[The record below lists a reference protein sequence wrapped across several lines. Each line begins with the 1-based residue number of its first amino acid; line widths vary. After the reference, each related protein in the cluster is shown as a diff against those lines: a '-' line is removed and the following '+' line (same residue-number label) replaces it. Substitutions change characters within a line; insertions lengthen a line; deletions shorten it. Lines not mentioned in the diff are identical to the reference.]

1 MLQRTF
7 GRRAIN
13 TIILNKTRPE
23 KLKTPEFE
31 PYFATLEKLLLQI
44 AKDSTTGA
52 AAAGLG
58 GFIGNVDEIYTDNT
72 PNLTAD
78 CFSLT
83 CDNDY
88 LTADLA

>member
-1 MLQRTF
+1 LTF

-13 TIILNKTRPE
+13 TIILNKSRPD

-44 AKDSTTGA
+44 SKDSATGA

-58 GFIGNVDEIYTDNT
+58 GFIGNVDEIYTDST
-72 PNLTAD
+72 PRLTAD
-78 CFSLT
+78 CDSIT
-83 CDNDY
+83 SDNDY
-88 LTADLA
+88 ISADIE

>member
-1 MLQRTF
+1 
-7 GRRAIN
+7 
-13 TIILNKTRPE
+13 
-23 KLKTPEFE
+23 
-31 PYFATLEKLLLQI
+31 LQI
-44 AKDSTTGA
+44 SKDSTTGA
-52 AAAGLG
+52 EAAGLG